1 MIKNSVS
8 RIASTMVLSAVLVGV
23 GALSAA
29 ARPADEHARLR
40 PPPAVAVVVDP
51 NCPLRRLD
59 RQLVRCDNLT
69 GDGVSAVHPGVV
81 RPHKPSGRS

>member
-1 MIKNSVS
+1 MIKKSVS
-8 RIASTMVLSAVLVGV
+8 RIASTLALSAVLVGV

-29 ARPADEHARLR
+29 ARPADVHARPS
-40 PPPAVAVVVDP
+40 PPPVVAVVVDH

-69 GDGVSAVHPGVV
+69 GAGVPAPLFI
-81 RPHKPSGRS
+81 PEL